1 MPSCL
6 LPRTILRT
14 DHASSSPLWDVTGP
28 QALSDTFPD
37 PSVPS
42 SFPFSSFSNDP
53 NLPNNDQTLHSPSN
67 SLPSLPQTNNVNPPS
82 LDNNSHNNDNTNAD
96 QQHQNEEQQPPNQ
109 EQQQQQPQSLIPHL
123 TIKIPPQCQAACLC
137 TTANITDHTS
147 AFISKY
153 IPVRNTH
160 DLFSAHLSINDFSS
174 VDNVLSALT
183 DGSLKPTVGPDD
195 KPLRTQAINSD
206 KQEYWIT
213 GGHNELQSLQDLKV
227 FILVP
232 CSKLPHGHHPLKGNL
247 CVNVN
252 TTTLGRLF
260 ATKSNM

>member
-147 AFISKY
+147 AFIA
-153 IPVRNTH
+153 NTSLCATH
-160 DLFSAHLSINDFSS
+160 MIFFLLTYPSMTFPLLTMSYLHSLMDHSS
-174 VDNVLSALT
+174 PQLALMT
-183 DGSLKPTVGPDD
+183 
-195 KPLRTQAINSD
+195 
-206 KQEYWIT
+206 
-213 GGHNELQSLQDLKV
+213 
-227 FILVP
+227 
-232 CSKLPHGHHPLKGNL
+232 NL
-247 CVNVN
+247 
-252 TTTLGRLF
+252 
-260 ATKSNM
+260 